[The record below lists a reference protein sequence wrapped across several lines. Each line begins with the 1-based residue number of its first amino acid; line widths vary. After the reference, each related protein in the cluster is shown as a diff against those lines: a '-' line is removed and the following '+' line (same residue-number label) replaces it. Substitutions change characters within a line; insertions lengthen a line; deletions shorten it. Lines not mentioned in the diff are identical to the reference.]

1 MGRGQGCIQIFK
13 HIVKP
18 KTGNNAT
25 VFNSAALQICLHYA
39 EYSLETGMQ
48 GIISITKQVCTPD
61 ASSAWHNIIN
71 NKTL

>member
-1 MGRGQGCIQIFK
+1 MERGQIFK
-13 HIVKP
+13 HIEKL
-18 KTGNNAT
+18 KTDNNAT

-39 EYSLETGMQ
+39 NYSLETGMQ
-48 GIISITKQVCTPD
+48 GGVGIISITTQVCTPD